1 MKKIILFSIPLSFFI
16 ILPATANLGQVWT
29 DFQSYATDLQNYL
42 RNNLTETLQPIE
54 SETQSAIDSSTG
66 ELNIPNPNAAGEII
80 RDGTIWYYTSGDKFD
95 NNSTVRANLVSNEVN
110 RLITRGA
117 ASGLM
122 GTNGQLRLKTK
133 LEETEKSIQQIA
145 GFNEEN
151 AKLKEDIN
159 NQIENLKNSIP
170 GNDAVQT
177 AIASITSA
185 LGLGQLNILLQ
196 SNEIQEEE
204 VKISGEHLSQT
215 IQTNQFL
222 QYSNLNLT
230 NISQQVEENNRARRV
245 DNSTEASR
253 LLRNTSQVDLFGR
266 QFEQ

>member
-1 MKKIILFSIPLSFFI
+1 MKKIILFSIPLSFLI

-42 RNNLTETLQPIE
+42 RNNLSETLQPIE
-54 SETQSAIDSSTG
+54 SEAQSAIDSSIG

-95 NNSTVRANLVSNEVN
+95 NNSTVRANLVSNEIN

-133 LEETEKSIQQIA
+133 LEETEQSIQKIA
-145 GFNEEN
+145 GFKEEN
-151 AKLKEDIN
+151 EKFKEDIN
-159 NQIENLKNSIP
+159 NQINNLKNSIP
-170 GNDAVQT
+170 NNDVQNT
-177 AIASITSA
+177 IANITSL
-185 LGLGQLNILLQ
+185 LGLGQLNFLLQ
-196 SNEIQEEE
+196 SNEIQEEG
-204 VKISGEHLSQT
+204 VKISGENLSQT

-266 QFEQ
+266 AFEE

>member
-1 MKKIILFSIPLSFFI
+1 MKKIIFLSIPLSFLI
-16 ILPATANLGQVWT
+16 ILPAMADIGQVWT

-42 RNNLTETLQPIE
+42 RNNLTETLQPLE

-95 NNSTVRANLVSNEVN
+95 NNSTVRANLVSNEIN

-117 ASGLM
+117 ASGLL

-133 LEETEKSIQQIA
+133 LEETERTLEEIAKSSEETDQESQDLLDQATALIPEDAKDPINKILAILGANQGILQQQGIRIQR
-145 GFNEEN
+145 
-151 AKLKEDIN
+151 ED
-159 NQIENLKNSIP
+159 L
-170 GNDAVQT
+170 
-177 AIASITSA
+177 
-185 LGLGQLNILLQ
+185 
-196 SNEIQEEE
+196 
-204 VKISGEHLSQT
+204 KISGENLSQT

-266 QFEQ
+266 AFEQ

>member
-54 SETQSAIDSSTG
+54 SEAQSAIDSSIG

-80 RDGTIWYYTSGDKFD
+80 RDGTIWYYTSADKFD
-95 NNSTVRANLVSNEVN
+95 NNSTVRANLVSNEIN

-133 LEETEKSIQQIA
+133 LEETERTIEKIA
-145 GFNEEN
+145 GFNEE
-151 AKLKEDIN
+151 AEKFQEEIQ
-159 NQIENLKNSIP
+159 NQLNSIP
-170 GNDAVQT
+170 GINEAKNIANQ
-177 AIASITSA
+177 IAST

-196 SNEIQEEE
+196 SIKIQEETS
-204 VKISGEHLSQT
+204 KITGENLSQT
-215 IQTNQFL
+215 MQTNQFL

-245 DNSTEASR
+245 DNATEASR
-253 LLRNTSQVDLFGR
+253 LLRNTFQVDLFGR

>member
-1 MKKIILFSIPLSFFI
+1 MKKIILFSIPLSFLI
-16 ILPATANLGQVWT
+16 ILPAMAELGQVWT

-54 SETQSAIDSSTG
+54 SDTQSAIDSSTG

-80 RDGTIWYYTSGDKFD
+80 RDGTIWYYTSADKFD
-95 NNSTVRANLVSNEVN
+95 NNSTVRANLVSNEIN

-151 AKLKEDIN
+151 EKFKEDIN
-159 NQIENLKNSIP
+159 NQINNLRNTIP
-170 GNDAVQT
+170 NNDVQNI
-177 AIASITSA
+177 IANITSL
-185 LGLGQLNILLQ
+185 LGLGQLNFLLQ

-204 VKISGEHLSQT
+204 VKISGENLSQT

>member
-1 MKKIILFSIPLSFFI
+1 M

-29 DFQSYATDLQNYL
+29 DFQYYATDLQNYL

-54 SETQSAIDSSTG
+54 SETQTAIDSSTG

-95 NNSTVRANLVSNEVN
+95 NNSTVRANLVSNEIN

-145 GFNEEN
+145 GFNQEN
-151 AKLKEDIN
+151 EKFKEDIN
-159 NQIENLKNSIP
+159 NQINTLKNSIP
-170 GNDAVQT
+170 NNDVQNV
-177 AIASITSA
+177 IANISSL
-185 LGLGQLNILLQ
+185 LGLGQLNFLLQ
-196 SNEIQEEE
+196 SNEIQEEQ
-204 VKISGEHLSQT
+204 VKISGENLSQT

-266 QFEQ
+266 SFEQ

>member
-1 MKKIILFSIPLSFFI
+1 MKKIILFSIPLSFLI

-42 RNNLTETLQPIE
+42 RNNLSETLQPIE
-54 SETQSAIDSSTG
+54 SEAQSAIDSSIG

-95 NNSTVRANLVSNEVN
+95 NNSTVRANLVSNEIN

-133 LEETEKSIQQIA
+133 LEETEQSIQKIA

-151 AKLKEDIN
+151 EKFKEDIN
-159 NQIENLKNSIP
+159 NQINNLKNTIP
-170 GNDAVQT
+170 NNDVQNT
-177 AIASITSA
+177 IANITSL
-185 LGLGQLNILLQ
+185 LGLGQLNFLLQ

-204 VKISGEHLSQT
+204 VKISGENLSQT

-266 QFEQ
+266 AFEE

>member
-1 MKKIILFSIPLSFFI
+1 MKKIILFSIPLSFLI

-42 RNNLTETLQPIE
+42 RNNLSETLQPIE
-54 SETQSAIDSSTG
+54 SEAQSAIDSSIG

-95 NNSTVRANLVSNEVN
+95 NNSTVRANLVSNEIN

-133 LEETEKSIQQIA
+133 LEETEQSIQKIA
-145 GFNEEN
+145 GFKEEN
-151 AKLKEDIN
+151 EKFKEDIN
-159 NQIENLKNSIP
+159 NQINNLKNSIP
-170 GNDAVQT
+170 NNDVQNT
-177 AIASITSA
+177 IANITSL
-185 LGLGQLNILLQ
+185 LGLGQLNFLLQ

-204 VKISGEHLSQT
+204 VKISGENLSQT

-266 QFEQ
+266 AFEE

>member
-1 MKKIILFSIPLSFFI
+1 MKKIILFSIPLSFLI

-42 RNNLTETLQPIE
+42 RNNLSETLQPIE
-54 SETQSAIDSSTG
+54 SEAQSAIDSSIG

-80 RDGTIWYYTSGDKFD
+80 RDGTIWYYTSADKFD

-117 ASGLM
+117 ASGLL

-133 LEETEKSIQQIA
+133 LEETERTLEEIAKSSEETDQESQDLLEQATALIPEDAKDPINKILAILGANQGILQQQGIRIQR
-145 GFNEEN
+145 
-151 AKLKEDIN
+151 ED
-159 NQIENLKNSIP
+159 L
-170 GNDAVQT
+170 
-177 AIASITSA
+177 
-185 LGLGQLNILLQ
+185 
-196 SNEIQEEE
+196 
-204 VKISGEHLSQT
+204 KISGESLSQT

-253 LLRNTSQVDLFGR
+253 LLRNTSQVYLFGR
-266 QFEQ
+266 SFEQ

>member
-1 MKKIILFSIPLSFFI
+1 MKKIIFFSIPLSFFI

-54 SETQSAIDSSTG
+54 SETQTAIDSSTG

-95 NNSTVRANLVSNEVN
+95 NNSTVRANLVSNEIN

-145 GFNEEN
+145 GFNQEN
-151 AKLKEDIN
+151 EKFKEDIN
-159 NQIENLKNSIP
+159 NQINTLKNSIP
-170 GNDAVQT
+170 NNDVQNV
-177 AIASITSA
+177 IANISSL
-185 LGLGQLNILLQ
+185 LGLGQLNFLLQ
-196 SNEIQEEE
+196 SNEIQEEQ
-204 VKISGEHLSQT
+204 VKISGENLSQT

-266 QFEQ
+266 SFEQ